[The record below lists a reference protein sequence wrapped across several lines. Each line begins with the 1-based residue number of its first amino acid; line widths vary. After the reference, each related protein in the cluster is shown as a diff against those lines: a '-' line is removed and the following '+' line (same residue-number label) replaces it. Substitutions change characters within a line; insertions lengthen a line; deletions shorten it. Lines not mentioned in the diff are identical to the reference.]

1 MKHTSSHNKTT
12 FPINLI
18 ENIIQYLYNMNE
30 IFELERRKIAP
41 ISIGEL
47 LRVFS
52 LRATALFFYF
62 RSTKYDKI
70 VVTGFVMLG

>member
-1 MKHTSSHNKTT
+1 
-12 FPINLI
+12 
-18 ENIIQYLYNMNE
+18 MNE
-30 IFELERRKIAP
+30 IFELERGKIAP